1 MPPRITNPVA
11 WQQAELLMQPAF
23 IRVID
28 RIRMQLDES
37 AWKGTYQ
44 DVLIWPTGTTDETMV
59 IVTQLLQQ
67 KKNALPMELA
77 EIEQAL
83 TQLPNPYPGYQL
95 SLQHQGLQQVS
106 VDLWELCYQ
115 VCFRNYSPSIEQSIS
130 WEVQIDTSLIDE
142 TGDVDWQRLDAKAK
156 DLVEQV
162 FANLPG
168 NTDFGGEKSL

>member
-1 MPPRITNPVA
+1 MPPRITNQVA

-28 RIRMQLDES
+28 RIRIQLDES

-44 DVLIWPTGTTDETMV
+44 DVLIWPAGTTDETKA
-59 IVTQLLQQ
+59 IVTELLQQ
-67 KKNALPMELA
+67 MQGAEPMELA

-83 TQLPNPYPGYQL
+83 TALPAPYPGYQL

-115 VCFRNYSPSIEQSIS
+115 VCFRNYSPSLDESAS

-142 TGDVDWQRLDAKAK
+142 TGDVDWQRLDAKAGE
-156 DLVEQV
+156 LVDQM
-162 FANLPG
+162 FANLP
-168 NTDFGGEKSL
+168 TV

>member
-67 KKNALPMELA
+67 MKSALPMELA

-115 VCFRNYSPSIEQSIS
+115 VCFRHYSSLENESVGNVVES
-130 WEVQIDTSLIDE
+130 DTSLIDE
-142 TGDVDWQRLDAKAK
+142 TGDVDWARLDAKAGE
-156 DLVEQV
+156 LVDQV
-162 FANLPG
+162 FANLPA
-168 NTDFGGEKSL
+168 LI